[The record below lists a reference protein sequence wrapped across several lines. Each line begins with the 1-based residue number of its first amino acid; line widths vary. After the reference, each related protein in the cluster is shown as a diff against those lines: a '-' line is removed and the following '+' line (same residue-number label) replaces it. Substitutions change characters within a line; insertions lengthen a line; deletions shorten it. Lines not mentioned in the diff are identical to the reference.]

1 MTTWEIDG
9 AAALHT
15 YAPDAAA
22 AYDAAVE
29 VRPLRV
35 HDEVLLDPAVRA
47 FAEQVRADADQVDDA
62 LRDRLA
68 QATDQHLGRVTQ
80 MVWIGDATSRVRAVL
95 DQLFAPAAWGSPR
108 RFPVADLGVVIS
120 DLRRAAPR
128 LSVPDQASGTRD
140 ALLAAVRTRPDD
152 LPADLRDAVRRDLN
166 PAQAVSTVLDAALA
180 AADLVPVALGRTH
193 PEVTDGVWAVAED
206 PITSH

>member
-15 YAPDAAA
+15 HAPDAAS

-47 FAEQVRADADQVDDA
+47 FAEQLRADPAQVGDG
-62 LRDRLA
+62 LRDGLA
-68 QATDQHLGRVTQ
+68 RVSEGHLGQVTQ
-80 MVWIGDATSRVRAVL
+80 MVWIGDVTSRLRTVL
-95 DQLFAPAAWGSPR
+95 DQLFAPAEWESPR

-120 DLRRAAPR
+120 GLRRAAPR
-128 LSVPDQASGTRD
+128 LGVPADAEATRD
-140 ALLAAVRTRPDD
+140 ALLDAVRAAPEA
-152 LPADLRDAVRRDLN
+152 LPADLLAAVRRDLD
-166 PAQAVSTVLDAALA
+166 PAQAVSVVLDAALTA
-180 AADLVPVALGRTH
+180 GDTITVALGSAH
-193 PEVTDGVWAVAED
+193 PEVTDGAWATAAD
-206 PITSH
+206 SISSS